1 MPEKFKEKPRGA
13 LEVLGKDFEKICDKW
28 KIEEE
33 LREKLKELIRK
44 WDSLMSIKDEYKR
57 AAEKMR
63 VASEIIEKI
72 DLKDRE
78 KFENCL
84 MELMIVFVDKVRKR
98 FYH

>member
-33 LREKLKELIRK
+33 LREKIKELIRK

-57 AAEKMR
+57 AAEKNESSSR
-63 VASEIIEKI
+63 
-72 DLKDRE
+72 
-78 KFENCL
+78 NY
-84 MELMIVFVDKVRKR
+84 RKN
-98 FYH
+98 